1 MFVSSME
8 RGKPGRL
15 NLTLQG
21 KAGHRSTIKKGRK
34 AENLET
40 NRRRRREVQIW
51 DREVVQ

>member
-1 MFVSSME
+1 MFVRYGE
-8 RGKPGRL
+8 KPGRL

-21 KAGHRSTIKKGRK
+21 KAGHRSTRKGRK

-40 NRRRRREVQIW
+40 NRGRRREVQIW